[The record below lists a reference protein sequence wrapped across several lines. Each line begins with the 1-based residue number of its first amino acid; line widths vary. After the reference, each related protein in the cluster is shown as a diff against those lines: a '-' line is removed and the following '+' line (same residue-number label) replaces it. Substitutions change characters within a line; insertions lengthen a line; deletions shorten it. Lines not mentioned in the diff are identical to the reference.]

1 MLHSRR
7 HVMDIA
13 TVVAP
18 PGVTA
23 SAARKTSAA
32 RQIPFRNRS
41 AIAVVLA
48 LSAVLAFAS
57 AASAQIMPWAPIVPQ
72 QPSVPSGSILP
83 PTLGGLLADPTLGLG
98 NLFPGI
104 PRPGA
109 GINAPVS
116 CAPAD
121 EQQHDCGQG
130 SDVGEESGVDI
141 DNINIDSNN
150 EHYGDSQSGS
160 ASVRGAPRLALSARP
175 RRDRTLPLRFQLSGR
190 LMPPEALGVA
200 AEMFQE
206 AGVDVPAEACNGAVS
221 IAFKAS
227 GRTVARRGA
236 SVTSS
241 CSFRSGITIDS
252 RRRLGRARRLTATAR
267 FGGNQLLA
275 PVRRSTTLQIG

>member
-32 RQIPFRNRS
+32 RQIPFLNRS

-57 AASAQIMPWAPIVPQ
+57 AASAQIIPWLPT
-72 QPSVPSGSILP
+72 QPSVPSGPIVP

-98 NLFPGI
+98 NLFPGM

-150 EHYGDSQSGS
+150 ERYGDGQSR
-160 ASVRGAPRLALSARP
+160 SVRGAPRLALSARP

-206 AGVDVPAEACNGAVS
+206 AGVDAPAEACNGAVA

-227 GRTVARRGA
+227 GRTVARRRA
-236 SVTSS
+236 SVTST
-241 CSFRSGITIDS
+241 CSYRSGITIDS
-252 RRRLGRARRLTATAR
+252 RRRLGRARTLKATAR

>member
-1 MLHSRR
+1 
-7 HVMDIA
+7 MDIA

-32 RQIPFRNRS
+32 RQIPFPNRS

-57 AASAQIMPWAPIVPQ
+57 AASAQIIPWLPT
-72 QPSVPSGSILP
+72 QPSVPSGPIVP

-98 NLFPGI
+98 NLFPGM

-150 EHYGDSQSGS
+150 ERYGDGQSR
-160 ASVRGAPRLALSARP
+160 SVRGAPRLALSARP

-206 AGVDVPAEACNGAVS
+206 AGVDAPAEACNGAVA

-227 GRTVARRGA
+227 GRTVARRRA
-236 SVTSS
+236 SVTST
-241 CSFRSGITIDS
+241 CSYRSGITIDS
-252 RRRLGRARRLTATAR
+252 RRRLGRARTLKATAR